1 MRDILKSYFEKDD
14 SLKEFIQSES
24 RITEIVGEED
34 TGKTLLSL
42 YLSEQLEKNSIVF
55 YHTYDK
61 KITESYFTNKN
72 LNYVLSFEAGVD
84 QLSTSL
90 LRLFKEV
97 DMIIIDGFP
106 FCDNP
111 KKLLDVLQIIK
122 ERSEN
127 LPILLVNQLRYSEK
141 KDKTVS
147 FYEKYINRII
157 DYRIFLSKE
166 ERYIEVQK
174 IRSRLQL
181 EKNLQYLSDVL

>member
-166 ERYIEVQK
+166 GRYIEAQK

>member
-55 YHTYDK
+55 YYTFDK

-166 ERYIEVQK
+166 GRYIEVQK
-174 IRSRLQL
+174 IRSRLRL

>member
-14 SLKEFIQSES
+14 SLKKFIQSES

-166 ERYIEVQK
+166 GRYIEVQK
-174 IRSRLQL
+174 IRSRLRL